1 MKIASY
7 LICIMIL
14 IIVILLFCH
23 ISYLIK
29 KNNIVEI
36 LTLNNPKANKIQD
49 ILQEKSPTIFT
60 NVLYEWEPIINVFDK
75 SIIDINKLCFKD
87 KLFHG
92 DLKDCLNSYSLFGS
106 LGWDYYFID
115 KTILDTDEHFTL
127 ETQHRHLICQ
137 VTGVQRFYIASPNQT
152 QFIKS
157 EKWSDTKMNSFI
169 NNNYKIDID
178 INDIDIDIDNDLN
191 SKHKNKLEEEYT
203 NILKKNA
210 YDIIKKN
217 PIKSTTNFW
226 NEQESN
232 IAPFSNIEYIE
243 IILREGNVL
252 YIPNGWWYLSQV
264 EEDGTSFETFNIS
277 AISLFI

>member
-7 LICIMIL
+7 LICILIL
-14 IIVILLFCH
+14 ISIIIIVCH
-23 ISYLIK
+23 ISYLVK

-36 LTLNNPKANKIQD
+36 LTLNNPNADKIQD
-49 ILQEKSPTIFT
+49 ILQEKYPTVFK

-75 SIIDINKLCFKD
+75 SLIDINKLCFKD

-92 DLKDCLNSYSLFGS
+92 DLKDCLSSYSLFGS

-115 KTILDTDEHFTL
+115 KTILDTDEYFTL

-157 EKWSDTKMNSFI
+157 EKWSDTKINSFV
-169 NNNYKIDID
+169 NNNYKIDSSEID
-178 INDIDIDIDNDLN
+178 SSELHNNLN
-191 SKHKNKLEEEYT
+191 SKNKMEEEYT
-203 NILKKNA
+203 NSLKQNA
-210 YDIIKKN
+210 YNIIKKN
-217 PIKSTTNFW
+217 PMKSKTNFW
-226 NEQESN
+226 NEYETTKE
-232 IAPFSNIEYIE
+232 PFNKIEYIE

-277 AISLFI
+277 VISLFI